1 MSTRKTAL
9 FYGVLIAVAS
19 MAIGIVIASRLD
31 LAPASMAQTV
41 SVPPVNSAPVNGPI
55 DAQTFRDIAAAQTP
69 MVVNIR
75 TESRRQAQELSEFF
89 GGDEFF
95 RRFFGEP
102 SPSPRRRE
110 DPTFGAGTG
119 FVIDKAGFIL
129 TNSHVVEEA
138 TKIEIGFFGN
148 DGEHYEARIV
158 GRDQLTDSALLELTE
173 KPDHELPEAVFGD
186 SSQMQPGDWVMAIG
200 NPFNLNHTVTVGVIS
215 ATGRPFSVAQGRW
228 QDVLQT
234 DAAINPGNSGGPLL
248 NLRGEVVGINT
259 AIVSRGPSNLGIGFA
274 IPSNV
279 VVELLPQL
287 RGGKVTRG
295 WFGVGIAN
303 VAPEA
308 VEEFGL
314 EERMGAVVSA
324 ITRDGPAD
332 KADLQPG
339 DVIIEYNGERVE
351 DTEDL
356 VAKVTRTRPGTEVPV
371 TVMRLGEPITLDV
384 TIEELDLE
392 TESRT
397 ARAAVEDVSTGL
409 GMTLQDLTRET
420 ARRLGVPSGTQGAVV
435 VDLEPRGA
443 AERGGVQVGDVV
455 VRVNRTPV
463 ASADEATRALQR
475 VESGRVALLLVVR
488 QDVQR
493 FLQVTK
499 E

>member
-1 MSTRKTAL
+1 MSTRKTTL

-19 MAIGIVIASRLD
+19 IAIGIVIASRLD
-31 LAPASMAQTV
+31 LAPASLAQTV
-41 SVPPVNSAPVNGPI
+41 SVPPVNSTSVNGPI
-55 DAQTFRDIAAAQTP
+55 DAQTFRAIAAAQTP

-95 RRFFGEP
+95 RRFFSEP
-102 SPSPRRRE
+102 SQPRRE
-110 DPTFGAGTG
+110 QPTFGAGTG

-129 TNSHVVEEA
+129 TNSHVVEGA
-138 TKIEIGFFGN
+138 TKIEVGFFGD
-148 DGEHYEARIV
+148 DGEFYEARTV
-158 GRDQLTDSALLELTE
+158 GRDQLTDSALLGLTE
-173 KPDHELPEAVFGD
+173 KPDHELPQAIFGD

-259 AIVSRGPSNLGIGFA
+259 AIVSRGATNLGIGFA

-287 RGGKVTRG
+287 REGKVTRG

-308 VEEFGL
+308 VEAFGL

-332 KADLQPG
+332 KANVQPG

-351 DTEDL
+351 NTEDL
-356 VAKVTRTRPGTEVPV
+356 VAKVTRTRPGTEIPV

-409 GMTLQDLTRET
+409 GMALHDLTRET

-443 AERGGVQVGDVV
+443 AQRGGVQVGDVI

-463 ASADEATRALQR
+463 ASAEEATRELQR